1 MGFFVLKKIYYY
13 ICVMK
18 RLFLDDI
25 RMPYDCP
32 KYHYMSYR
40 KIDLR
45 IYHEEWEIVR
55 SHGQFINWIIENGLP
70 DLISFDHDLTDDD
83 NLKEELNI
91 KEWFDFDNNRDYNGM
106 DSAKWL
112 INYCVDNNLKLP
124 EYVIHSANPVGYDN
138 IKELLDLFK
147 YSF

>member
-1 MGFFVLKKIYYY
+1 M
-13 ICVMK
+13 
-18 RLFLDDI
+18 
-25 RMPYDCP
+25 
-32 KYHYMSYR
+32 

-55 SHGQFINWIIENGLP
+55 SHGQFINWIMENGLP

-91 KEWFDFDNNRDYNGM
+91 EEWFDIDNNKDYTGM

-112 INYCVDNNLKLP
+112 INYCVDNNLRLP
-124 EYVIHSANPVGYDN
+124 QYVVHSANPVGYEN
-138 IKELLDLFK
+138 IKELLDLFI
-147 YSF
+147 